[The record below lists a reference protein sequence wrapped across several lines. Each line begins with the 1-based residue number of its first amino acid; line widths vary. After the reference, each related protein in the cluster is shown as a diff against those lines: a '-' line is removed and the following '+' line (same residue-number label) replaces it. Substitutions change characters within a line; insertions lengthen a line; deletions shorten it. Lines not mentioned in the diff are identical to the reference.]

1 MQVEVPIFQ
10 DLPRLPAPFGALYYT
25 QVRLAVPLASFA
37 INKNLQEYHNLH
49 VFIPSNNINFFF
61 HFCSSVV
68 SLWWIF
74 LRHFLL
80 WLQVH
85 FISLTF
91 FFFPLGAIFLW
102 KMDCCKVCL
111 LLSIAML
118 KHSTNL
124 VLNNLM
130 LCCSTELGT
139 DYCDSS
145 KVIPEEALIGSLQNA
160 GMPSCLCLCNFAF
173 IHLDV

>member
-91 FFFPLGAIFLW
+91 FFLFFFP
-102 KMDCCKVCL
+102 
-111 LLSIAML
+111 
-118 KHSTNL
+118 T
-124 VLNNLM
+124 
-130 LCCSTELGT
+130 
-139 DYCDSS
+139 
-145 KVIPEEALIGSLQNA
+145 
-160 GMPSCLCLCNFAF
+160 
-173 IHLDV
+173 